1 MILSHRHV
9 SKIII
14 SFLIAVVCIIP
25 YTNHRAHAQVPD
37 DVSSYDTAV
46 NEGDFD
52 FEIDPENPQAFEDV
66 TIKVDSSLVDTNRYL
81 ILWSVDG
88 KEVKRGIGERRIVV
102 RMKDYGQVVR
112 VSMSIKLID
121 SVVTKDVYFAPQD
134 TTLTWEAV
142 DSYVPP
148 FYPGKKLPA
157 RESILRIVALPNF
170 NATSTK
176 NAVYIWTRNGSV
188 VTNAGGYGKDSLL
201 IKHNRIRATETIG
214 VDTSDVSG
222 DIRST
227 KEISIGFFEP
237 KILFYQRNSLTGITN
252 PFSKNIFSLKGD
264 KMDLIAQPFFFSLVN
279 HQLPTLRFKWTMN
292 DLPISL
298 PDPKTPNILTLEN
311 PGGNGAATFGLS
323 LENTQADFQNAA
335 AQLRVQFSQ

>member
-1 MILSHRHV
+1 MISNRHFI
-9 SKIII
+9 SKLII
-14 SFLIAVVCIIP
+14 FCLVVMMYAGLAP
-25 YTNHRAHAQVPD
+25 SRQVHAQVPD
-37 DVSSYDTAV
+37 DVSSYDTSV

-88 KEVKRGIGERRIVV
+88 KEVKRGIGERSIVV

-121 SVVTKDVYFAPQD
+121 SVVTKDIYFAPQD

-188 VTNAGGYGKDSLL
+188 VNNAGGYGKDSLL
-201 IKHNRIRATETIG
+201 IKHNRIRSVETIG
-214 VDTSDVSG
+214 VDTSDISG

-237 KILFYQRNSLTGITN
+237 KILFYQRNSTTGITN
-252 PFSKNIFSLKGD
+252 PLSQNIFSLKGAS
-264 KMDLIAQPFFFSLVN
+264 MDLIAQPFFFSLVN
-279 HQLPTLRFKWTMN
+279 HQLPTLKFSWTMN

-298 PDPKTPNILTLEN
+298 PDPKTPQILTLEN

-323 LENTQADFQNAA
+323 IENTQADFQKAA